1 MTSASEGTSPGPGRR
16 MLTAFHTVEDSLA
29 IAALAIMVI
38 LPLSEIALRPLLVG
52 GIPGAI
58 PFVQYLTLWVGFLGA
73 MLAARE
79 GRLVALATAT
89 FVPKGWLSSV
99 AATFSALVGAMVCT
113 TLARGSIDIIAVER
127 ELESE
132 IALGVPTWTAQLVLP
147 LAFAV
152 IAARLVWRAGG
163 WTARLVAAIGVAAGF
178 WLSTSYEVLDGTPS
192 WPWVVVV
199 VVAALAGAPI
209 FTVLGGAAVFLYMT
223 IFFPP
228 AQVVLYAYERLI
240 DPTLPAIPLFTLTGF
255 ILAQGQSTERLF
267 GFFRAVVGWVPGGTA
282 VVCVVV
288 CAFFTVFS
296 GASGVT
302 ILALGGLLL
311 PALLKDGYRDRFA
324 VGILTASGSIGLLL
338 PPALPLIVYAIV
350 AEISPEDLF
359 IGGFVPGVLLIGLM
373 AAWAV
378 REGMV
383 TGAGRRRFVLSEVWP
398 AMWMAKWELVLPLV
412 VLGAY
417 LTGTATLVETSAL
430 AALYAAVVTGLVHR
444 DFALARGF
452 RQAFRECV
460 VLVGGVLIIIAVA
473 QGFTQYTFD
482 ADIPFRLLEWI
493 QSQIESPLLF
503 LLVLNGFLLIVGC
516 VMDIFSAIVVVVPL
530 ITAIGTAYGIHP
542 VHLGII
548 FVANLELGYMTPPV
562 GLNLFFA
569 SYRFERPLLQVYRAA
584 VPLLVILA
592 FGVILITYV
601 PWLSLGLLEWL
612 GRT

>member
-1 MTSASEGTSPGPGRR
+1 MTSASEGEAVGPGRR
-16 MLTAFHTVEDSLA
+16 VLAAFHAVEDSLA
-29 IAALAIMVI
+29 SVALAIMVI
-38 LPLSEIALRPLLVG
+38 LPLAEIALRPVLAG

-58 PFVQYLTLWVGFLGA
+58 PFVQHLTLWVGFVGA

-79 GRLVALATAT
+79 GKLVALATAT
-89 FVPKGWLSSV
+89 FMPKGWLSSV
-99 AATFSALVGAMVCT
+99 AATFSAFVGAMVCA
-113 TLARGSIDIIAVER
+113 TLVRGSIDLIAVEQ

-132 IALGVPTWTAQLVLP
+132 IAIGVPTWTAQLVLP
-147 LAFAV
+147 LALTV
-152 IAARLVWRAGG
+152 IGARLVWRAGG
-163 WTARLVAAIGVAAGF
+163 WPARAVAAIGMLVGV
-178 WLSTSYEVLDGTPS
+178 WLSGSYELLDGTPS
-192 WPWVVVV
+192 WPWILLVVT
-199 VVAALAGAPI
+199 AALAGAPI
-209 FTVLGGAAVFLYMT
+209 FTVLGGAAVLLYMT

-228 AQVVLYAYERLI
+228 SQVALYAYERSV

-255 ILAQGQSTERLF
+255 ILAQGRSTERLLN
-267 GFFRAVVGWVPGGTA
+267 FFRAAVGWVPGGTA

-338 PPALPLIVYAIV
+338 PPALPLIVYAVV
-350 AEISPEDLF
+350 AEVSPEDLF
-359 IGGFVPGVLLIGLM
+359 IAGFVPGLVLIGLT
-373 AAWAV
+373 AGWAV
-378 REGMV
+378 REGTV
-383 TGAGRRRFVLSEVWP
+383 TGAGRHQFVWSEVWP
-398 AMWMAKWELVLPLV
+398 AVWAAKWELLLPVV

-444 DFALARGF
+444 DFALIQGF

-482 ADIPFRLLEWI
+482 ADIPFRLLEWT
-493 QSQIESPLLF
+493 QAHIESPLLF
-503 LLVLNGFLLIVGC
+503 LLALNGLLLIVGC
-516 VMDIFSAIVVVVPL
+516 IMDIFSAIVVVVPL
-530 ITAIGTAYGIHP
+530 ITAIGAAYGIHP
-542 VHLGII
+542 IHLGII

-569 SYRFERPLLQVYRAA
+569 SYRFDRPLLDVYRAA
-584 VPLLVILA
+584 IPLLVILA
-592 FGVILITYV
+592 LGVILITYV
-601 PWLSLGLLEWL
+601 PWLSLGILGWL
-612 GRT
+612 GRA